1 MLGVHQI
8 SIATT
13 RKVVHLSF
21 RGELRDVGS
30 RMRQSHSL
38 PSLIRYNTVLS
49 ELYLRNKESTSYTCE
64 QQI

>member
-13 RKVVHLSF
+13 RKVVLLSF
-21 RGELRDVGS
+21 RGRLRDVGS

-38 PSLIRYNTVLS
+38 PSVISIGILS
-49 ELYLRNKESTSYTCE
+49 DNVGELKLRRVS
-64 QQI
+64 